1 MCLSIRAKVADNFI
15 KGKLLQLT
23 SAVGWRRFIATQQGH
38 RAGLAVRSAWLLLR
52 QLVAAPVLAAF
63 GGRLRVA
70 VSGGAPLDQEVARM
84 LIGLG
89 VPVVEGYGLTEA
101 APVVAAN
108 RLDDNLPGTVGRP
121 LNGIEV
127 KLSPQDELLVR
138 SPSIMIGYWKDQ
150 ERTQRAF
157 DAAGWLSTGDIGEIQ
172 EGGRIVIRGRLTE
185 LLVLSIGE
193 KINPTVVEGELT
205 RDPLLEQ
212 AMVVGD
218 RRPFLTAV
226 IVLNAKAWQVFAAE
240 RGLDP
245 GQPNHE
251 ASKAELLAK
260 ITPLLAGLPRHAQIR
275 AIHLTL
281 QPWTIES
288 GLLTPTLKI
297 KREMIAPLFAK
308 EIDDLYLKRPI

>member
-1 MCLSIRAKVADNFI
+1 L
-15 KGKLLQLT
+15 
-23 SAVGWRRFIATQQGH
+23 
-38 RAGLAVRSAWLLLR
+38 
-52 QLVAAPVLAAF
+52 
-63 GGRLRVA
+63 
-70 VSGGAPLDQEVARM
+70 
-84 LIGLG
+84 
-89 VPVVEGYGLTEA
+89 
-101 APVVAAN
+101 
-108 RLDDNLPGTVGRP
+108 
-121 LNGIEV
+121 
-127 KLSPQDELLVR
+127 
-138 SPSIMIGYWKDQ
+138 
-150 ERTQRAF
+150 
-157 DAAGWLSTGDIGEIQ
+157 TGDIAEIQ

-193 KINPTVVEGELT
+193 KINATVVEGELT

-218 RRPFLTAV
+218 GRPFLTAV

-260 ITPLLAGLPRHAQIR
+260 IAPLLAGLPRHAQIR

-297 KREMIAPLFAK
+297 KREMIAPLFVK
-308 EIDDLYLKRPI
+308 EIDDLYMKRQT